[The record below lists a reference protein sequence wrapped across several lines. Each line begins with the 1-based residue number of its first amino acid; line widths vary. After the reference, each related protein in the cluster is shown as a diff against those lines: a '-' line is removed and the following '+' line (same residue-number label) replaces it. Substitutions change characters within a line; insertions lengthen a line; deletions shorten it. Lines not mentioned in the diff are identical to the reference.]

1 MAMMLM
7 YHISRIPPIF
17 DHKSHFVAL
26 LLKKHKQQK
35 RKPPSYLLQ
44 CFKTWTKLM
53 RHQISFSLPAFVL
66 VNLLTLI
73 TQVLHFYL
81 FTILHFI
88 FSVLSH
94 TFTQFKNF
102 LYRFTVFIVLLYLI
116 ISQRFLFYTSKLFT
130 HSYDVMVSFTF
141 FVFVRHTAHCFLLL
155 VSCMLYVVKKIAL
168 RKPTWIGGQNVSE

>member
-1 MAMMLM
+1 
-7 YHISRIPPIF
+7 
-17 DHKSHFVAL
+17 
-26 LLKKHKQQK
+26 
-35 RKPPSYLLQ
+35 
-44 CFKTWTKLM
+44 M

-116 ISQRFLFYTSKLFT
+116 ISQRFLFYTAKLFT

-141 FVFVRHTAHCFLLL
+141 FVFVRHTSYCSLLL
-155 VSCMLYVVKKIAL
+155 VISKLHVIC
-168 RKPTWIGGQNVSE
+168 G